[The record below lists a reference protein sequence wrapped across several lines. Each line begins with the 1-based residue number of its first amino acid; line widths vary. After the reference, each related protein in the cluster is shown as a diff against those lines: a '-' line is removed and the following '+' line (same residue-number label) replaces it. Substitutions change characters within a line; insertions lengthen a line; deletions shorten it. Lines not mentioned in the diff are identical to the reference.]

1 MGSNS
6 LTECLVFGARA
17 GRHAAALAAQH
28 PPRDRAALAAQARDE
43 ASRIAATFIRK
54 DTGAERVAALRA
66 EMTRAMEEGTGIYRD
81 EASLRKTC
89 DVLRELRDRFPNIRL
104 DDRSLSFNTELIA
117 ALELDFMLDVAE
129 AVAHSALA
137 RTESRGSHQ
146 RTDHPRRDDTRFL
159 KHTLAYRTD
168 AAPRIDYLDVVITR
182 WPPAERVYGR

>member
-1 MGSNS
+1 M
-6 LTECLVFGARA
+6 
-17 GRHAAALAAQH
+17 AAQTS
-28 PPRDRAALAAQARDE
+28 DE
-43 ASRIAATFIRK
+43 AQRIAANFIRK
-54 DTGAERVAALRA
+54 DTGSERVASLRA
-66 EMTRAMEEGTGIYRD
+66 EMTRAMEEGVGIYRD
-81 EASLRKTC
+81 EASVRKTC
-89 DVLRELRDRFPNIRL
+89 DVLHALRDRFPNVRL

-168 AAPRIDYLDVVITR
+168 GPPRIDYLDVVITR